1 MRAALFLVLLALL
14 APTRAVAE
22 PLRRVTDVAFH
33 PADAGTRVEI
43 ESSRELTFNTIYLA
57 AGSRR
62 ILLDFPKVRWSIRGL
77 TAESGSGS
85 GDGLVAGYRFAHNT
99 PESSRLILDLAEPA
113 SIARADL
120 EKKGSKYKIVLQL
133 KPVDAREFQRI
144 ADADLFK
151 RRPESPVRSRK
162 PLIVIDPGHGG
173 KDPGAISPT
182 SGAREK
188 DFTLKVSLALRDVL
202 LATGRYDVKLT
213 RSTDEFIELE
223 DRVTRARNWGAD
235 LFLAIHADS
244 GPNSLVRGASVY
256 TLSQE
261 GEKRVEGAK
270 RANDWVLPI
279 ETDASRPR
287 EVNAVLADLVQRETK
302 NQSARFAQVLVP
314 HLKEAGWPALANAHR
329 RRGFY
334 VLLNPDVPAILL
346 EMGFITNPEDEA
358 MLSSEKKRERLCRG
372 VAAAVDEFFASRGE
386 LFARD

>member
-1 MRAALFLVLLALL
+1 VK
-14 APTRAVAE
+14 
-22 PLRRVTDVAFH
+22 RVTDVAFAV
-33 PADAGTRVEI
+33 ADAGTRVEI
-43 ESSRELTFNTIYLA
+43 ESSTALSFNTIYLS

-77 TAESGSGS
+77 TSESGSGA

-99 PESSRLILDLAEPA
+99 AESSRLILDLAAPA
-113 SIARADL
+113 RISRSESSKNGSRYKLVLDL
-120 EKKGSKYKIVLQL
+120 KAVKDS
-133 KPVDAREFQRI
+133 EFQKI
-144 ADADLFK
+144 ADADLSK
-151 RRPESPVRSRK
+151 RRPDTTPRSPK

-173 KDPGAISPT
+173 KDPGSISPN

-188 DFTLKVSLALRDVL
+188 DFTLKASLALRDAL
-202 LATGRYDVKLT
+202 LATGRYDVRMT

-244 GPNSLVRGASVY
+244 GSNASVRGASVY

-261 GEKRVEGAK
+261 GEKRIEGAK
-270 RANDWVLPI
+270 KANDWVLPI

-302 NQSARFAQVLVP
+302 NQSARFAQVLMP
-314 HLKEAGWPALANAHR
+314 HLKDAGWPALENAHR

-346 EMGFITNPEDEA
+346 EMGFITNAEDEA
-358 MLSSEKKRERLCRG
+358 MMASDRKRDQLCRG
-372 VAAAVDEFFASRGE
+372 ITAAVDEFFASRNG
-386 LFARD
+386 LYARR